1 MKQRYTIGDCYKILL
16 INPDCSWEELRKAY
30 RLQVKK
36 WHPDRFPS
44 GSQEKLLAE
53 DKIKYITAAYKQI
66 SVHYR
71 EYGRLP
77 EIEENPEQQEVSQ
90 PTYAYN
96 ARTATVSEQPSQ
108 PAVNNNTEYTRT
120 DSKKFFR
127 YIIAL
132 SILSFLLYAG
142 YTQNPAQKHHQATED
157 TIKKSKPDNTDSH
170 LQKHPLDTAQ
180 TFPAQNNLPFLDN
193 TPEARTR
200 IGFSAKTDNNKTH
213 AEEKAETRDF
223 FTLGSSIGEVIDVQ
237 GEPNR
242 IEGDT
247 WYYGESEVYF
257 YEGSVINWKR
267 KHGSPLKARIIVKK
281 SGTDK
286 LDSNAN

>member
-36 WHPDRFPS
+36 WHPDRFPA
-44 GSQEKLLAE
+44 GSKEKLLAE

-71 EYGRLP
+71 EHGSLP
-77 EIEENPEQQEVSQ
+77 NVEENPEQQEVPK

-96 ARTATVSEQPSQ
+96 ARTATVFEQAPQ
-108 PAVNNNTEYTRT
+108 PTVNSKTEYTRT
-120 DSKKFFR
+120 GSNNFFR
-127 YIIAL
+127 YIIVV

-142 YTQNPAQKHHQATED
+142 YSQDPAQQVTEEA
-157 TIKKSKPDNTDSH
+157 KKKAKPDNTDRRLENNS
-170 LQKHPLDTAQ
+170 LYTSQ
-180 TFPAQNNLPFLDN
+180 TPPAKNNLPFLDN
-193 TPEARTR
+193 TPEAG
-200 IGFSAKTDNNKTH
+200 IGFPVKTENNKKHT
-213 AEEKAETRDF
+213 EEKNKPRDF

-237 GEPNR
+237 GKPDR

-247 WYYGESEVYF
+247 WYYGKSEVYF

-267 KHGSPLKARIIVKK
+267 KHGSPLKARIIVEKPR
-281 SGTDK
+281 TEK